1 MQSLYLR
8 QVLINLTSPK
18 PIQPD
23 RLVRPEHLEALDFHG
38 VEGIRTICKNKKI
51 NNGITSHYGVVEREL
66 QRIHLEI
73 NLKLLRTFST

>member
-8 QVLINLTSPK
+8 QVFINLTSPK

-38 VEGIRTICKNKKI
+38 VEGIRTICKTKTKKI
-51 NNGITSHYGVVEREL
+51 INGITSHYGVVEREL
-66 QRIHLEI
+66 QRKPLV
-73 NLKLLRTFST
+73 LKKGVAIC